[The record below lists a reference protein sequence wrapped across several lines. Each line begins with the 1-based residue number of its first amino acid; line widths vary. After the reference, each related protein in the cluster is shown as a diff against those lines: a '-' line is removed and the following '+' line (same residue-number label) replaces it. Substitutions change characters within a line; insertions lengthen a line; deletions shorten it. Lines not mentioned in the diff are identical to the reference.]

1 MASVLRS
8 NASCPCKQVTDG
20 MSLHGFFI
28 TGRKVEHFYEEG
40 GANENILTFLS
51 SVFSV
56 RGDRAPF
63 RLAADLRG
71 GV

>member
-1 MASVLRS
+1 
-8 NASCPCKQVTDG
+8 